1 MEETVMLV
9 LSRKVGEDIC
19 IDGQIK
25 VTVVKIGGN
34 RVKIGID
41 APDDVQIVRKELNE
55 WHGLS
60 FDVPQPP
67 ESTVDQTCTVTLDQ

>member
-1 MEETVMLV
+1 MLV

-41 APDDVQIVRKELNE
+41 APDDVQIVREELNE
-55 WHGLS
+55 WHELS
-60 FDVPQPP
+60 FGVPNPT
-67 ESTVDQTCTVTLDQ
+67 ELTVDQNCTFTLDQ